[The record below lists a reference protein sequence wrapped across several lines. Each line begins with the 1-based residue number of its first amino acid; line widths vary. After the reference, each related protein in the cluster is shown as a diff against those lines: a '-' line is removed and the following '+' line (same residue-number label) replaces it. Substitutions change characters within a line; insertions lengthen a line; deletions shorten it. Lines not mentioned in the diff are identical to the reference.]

1 MGYST
6 GGAYEAR
13 RYCPPDGST
22 PPEELMKRAG
32 IAPLM
37 GLLQREELRT
47 GIAPLM
53 GQISGSVYASI
64 TRGTSHTSKTSHTS
78 SLQPGWLSLSSSRPV
93 GLSSSSSCPVGLS
106 SSSTSCPVGLSSCSV
121 ELFTETHKRLNTTHI
136 NTSHIKHFHKE
147 IN

>member
-1 MGYST
+1 MGWVYST

-22 PPEELMKRAG
+22 PPEELETRAG

-47 GIAPLM
+47 LIKHRTLNHFSPVG
-53 GQISGSVYASI
+53 
-64 TRGTSHTSKTSHTS
+64 
-78 SLQPGWLSLSSSRPV
+78 LSSSSSRPVGLSSSSCPV

-106 SSSTSCPVGLSSCSV
+106 SSSCPVGLSSS
-121 ELFTETHKRLNTTHI
+121 
-136 NTSHIKHFHKE
+136 S
-147 IN
+147 